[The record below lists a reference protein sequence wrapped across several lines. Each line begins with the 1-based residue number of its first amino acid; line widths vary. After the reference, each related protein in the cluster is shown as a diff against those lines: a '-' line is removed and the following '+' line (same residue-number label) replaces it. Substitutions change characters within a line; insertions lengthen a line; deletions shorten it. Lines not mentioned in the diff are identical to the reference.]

1 MQCVVILLRYI
12 NEMGVRGMNDLGM
25 GRMGILCELLEIE
38 VDDEEDGNT
47 PKM

>member
-1 MQCVVILLRYI
+1 
-12 NEMGVRGMNDLGM
+12 M

-47 PKM
+47 PKMWRMVS